1 MLWCCIY
8 RRFSHHF
15 YNHTRFVSLPVLTAS
30 EAAVH
35 PHNVA
40 RGSFAPSPG
49 RPGEYEPVRRLFS
62 LTATAT
68 TVVHDE
74 DEGTGGGHKIVQ
86 YCFDQPCGPFNMQL
100 HSTMLVV
107 FLINTKNVFVIFF
120 ISASFH
126 NNNNSWTILFFC
138 PSHPGP
144 RPTVGTYTWFAPTSL
159 AQSGFPYHRSID
171 RVWHCFHP
179 N

>member
-86 YCFDQPCGPFNMQL
+86 YCFDQPCGPLNMQL

-120 ISASFH
+120 YFCLFSQQQFLGYFIFLPISPRSPPH
-126 NNNNSWTILFFC
+126 GWYVHLVC
-138 PSHPGP
+138 SHVP
-144 RPTVGTYTWFAPTSL
+144 RPKRV
-159 AQSGFPYHRSID
+159 SI
-171 RVWHCFHP
+171 P
-179 N
+179 PKY